1 MEAIGINIP
10 GLISQFIN
18 FGVFLLLLTVFLYR
32 PVVRML
38 DQRSDSIKESLE
50 QAERAKEESAKSEEQ
65 VQLALAESR
74 DRAQQIVQQAQELS
88 RKIEDEAKDGARTE
102 AEGIIERAKSDIQR
116 ERDDA
121 IEKVRKEFADLAIMA
136 AEKVISSSLDEEKH
150 RSLVED
156 VLKEAETD
164 SSGAK

>member
-65 VQLALAESR
+65 VQQALAESR

-88 RKIEDEAKDGARTE
+88 RKIEEDAKDTARTE
-102 AEGIIERAKSDIQR
+102 AEGLVVRARSDIQR

-121 IEKVRKEFADLAIMA
+121 IEKVRKEFADLAITA
-136 AEKVISSSLDEEKH
+136 AEKVINSSLDADKH
-150 RSLVED
+150 RNLVED
-156 VLKEAETD
+156 VLNEAGSD